1 MPTRLSAIHHKLIFR
16 LTLAAIL
23 LSTLLGTAAY
33 LYERRQLQKQVVEM
47 AQIGIEVFRA
57 EVSRRLLAAEPGTDL
72 KQSGQQ
78 IMADMP
84 SNPPHTD
91 LGRFAFVVFYDASQH
106 EVGRATD
113 SPYPDAQ
120 RFASLLAGL
129 QPGRAADRIE
139 LGDRIAIGKA
149 HGLPFVLA
157 IAGGRGRTIGYVKG
171 IFVPSAK
178 TEADMRQTARRASS
192 LAIVFVFVT
201 ALIVYPIIRNLIV
214 KLEKQ
219 TEQLVYA
226 NIDTI
231 KVLGSAIA
239 KRDSDTDTHNYR
251 VTLYSVRLAEVVGLD
266 EKRIRGLIKGAFLH
280 DVGKIAIRDS
290 VLLKPGSLD
299 SEEHTEMQSHV
310 RHGLDIVENASWL
323 ADAAQVVGGH
333 HEKYDGNGYPN
344 HLAGEAIPLTARIF
358 TIADVFD
365 ALTSVRPYKKSIP
378 PDEALA
384 IMRQD
389 AGRHFDPALFAAFE
403 SLAPTLYTAIHARED
418 ILHRMLNEFVRRYF
432 ANMLKEK
439 LDEVVNG
446 EREWLV
452 SRARSIKNKG

>member
-1 MPTRLSAIHHKLIFR
+1 MHTRLSAVHRKLIFR

-57 EVSRRLLAAEPGTDL
+57 EVSRQLLAAVPGTDL
-72 KQSGQQ
+72 KQPGQQ
-78 IMADMP
+78 IMVDPA

-91 LGRFAFVVFYDASQH
+91 LGRFAFVALYDASQH
-106 EVGRATD
+106 ELRRTTD
-113 SPYPDAQ
+113 SIYPDAQ
-120 RFASLLAGL
+120 RFAGLLAGL

-157 IAGGRGRTIGYVKG
+157 IAGDRGRTIGYVKG
-171 IFVPSAK
+171 VFVPSTQ
-178 TEADMRQTARRASS
+178 TEADMPQTARRASS

-201 ALIVYPIIRNLIV
+201 ALFVYPIIRSLIV

-226 NIDTI
+226 NIDTL

-239 KRDSDTDTHNYR
+239 KRDSDTDAHNYR
-251 VTLYSVRLAEVVGLD
+251 VTLYSVRIAETVGLD
-266 EKRIRGLIKGAFLH
+266 EKRIRGLIKGSFLH

-299 SEEHTEMQSHV
+299 SGEHAEMQSHV
-310 RHGLDIVENASWL
+310 RHGLDIVKNASWL
-323 ADAAQVVGGH
+323 TDAAQVVGGH
-333 HEKYDGNGYPN
+333 HEKYDGSGYPN
-344 HLAGEAIPLTARIF
+344 HLSGEAIPLTARIF
-358 TIADVFD
+358 AIADVFD
-365 ALTSVRPYKKSIP
+365 ALTSERPYKKSIP

-384 IMRQD
+384 IMRQN
-389 AGRHFDPALFAAFE
+389 AGRHFDPFLLAAFE
-403 SLAPTLYTAIHARED
+403 PLAPAMHAAIHAEED
-418 ILHRMLNEFVRRYF
+418 VLHRMLSELAQRYF
-432 ANMLKEK
+432 ANMLKEE
-439 LDEVVNG
+439 LEEVVNG
-446 EREWLV
+446 ERARLV
-452 SRARSIKNKG
+452 